1 MVFSRIAQRMTS
13 PAAAVLLVIGMVT
26 VGIAA
31 PAPAASASGTV
42 LFNQPFHDNTV
53 DGTAGSVSLPAP
65 GAGGSNYACLTASG
79 NKNKTRSTPAA
90 PQPIRRARARSASPR
105 R

>member
-31 PAPAASASGTV
+31 APAPSASASGTV

-53 DGTAGSVSLPAP
+53 DGPVGSVSLPAP
-65 GAGGSNYACLTASG
+65 G
-79 NKNKTRSTPAA
+79 PAA
-90 PQPIRRARARSASPR
+90 VTLPA
-105 R
+105 

>member
-53 DGTAGSVSLPAP
+53 DGPAGIGIPA
-65 GAGGSNYACLTASG
+65 GAG
-79 NKNKTRSTPAA
+79 PAA
-90 PQPIRRARARSASPR
+90 PTPRA
-105 R
+105 

>member
-1 MVFSRIAQRMTS
+1 MLSRIAQSTVSR
-13 PAAAVLLVIGMVT
+13 AAAVLVVIGTVT

-31 PAPAASASGTV
+31 PAPTASAAGGTV

-65 GAGGSNYACLTASG
+65 G
-79 NKNKTRSTPAA
+79 PAA
-90 PQPIRRARARSASPR
+90 ATSRA
-105 R
+105 